1 MEKKLIGKLCP
12 FRRQSETITY
22 NYGDKTQKT
31 KKEEWFMQCDPNC
44 MFYYERSVIT
54 PEQELAYIAG
64 EDLSLT
70 KRVSVMSCRRC
81 EQMMK

>member
-12 FRRQSETITY
+12 FRRQTQSYTKTY
-22 NYGDKTQKT
+22 NGNHEETT
-31 KKEEWFMQCDPNC
+31 KQEFFMQCDPNC

-54 PEQELAYIAG
+54 PEQELARLAG

-70 KRVSVMSCRRC
+70 QMVSVMSCRRC